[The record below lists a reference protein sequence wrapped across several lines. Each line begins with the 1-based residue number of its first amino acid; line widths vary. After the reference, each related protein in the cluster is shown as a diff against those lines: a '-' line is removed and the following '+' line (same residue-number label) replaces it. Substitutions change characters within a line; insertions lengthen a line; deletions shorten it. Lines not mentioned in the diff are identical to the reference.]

1 MDNLLT
7 SENRVPLELPLSNIT
22 YSSGLTPVS
31 GSSKSLQSKRQK
43 QKIQRVKGGKVLH
56 RSRNSES
63 VRRRNERERN
73 RIRKVNDAFDILRD
87 YVPSCTPTNSIRRK
101 VSKVSFILLFI
112 LYALKPYY
120 KIVTIFFLSSF
131 KFCGKKTTIL

>member
-1 MDNLLT
+1 MDNLLS
-7 SENRVPLELPLSNIT
+7 SENRVPVELPLSNIT
-22 YSSGLTPVS
+22 YSSCLTPVS

-43 QKIQRVKGGKVLH
+43 QKIQRVKGGKVQH

-87 YVPSCTPTNSIRRK
+87 YVPSCTPTHSIRRK
-101 VSKVSFILLFI
+101 VSKVSIINFLFCM
-112 LYALKPYY
+112 LK
-120 KIVTIFFLSSF
+120 KLFLKLSQVFFLLSV
-131 KFCGKKTTIL
+131 